1 MTGTSPMSD
10 PGTRDI
16 PLSSVLEARDEAIT
30 EHAPRPDEE
39 AVKRR
44 LGLGFW
50 VAVTWLVVI
59 VAAAILAPW
68 LPLKDPDANL
78 IEPSMGA
85 PPYSPSWTFWFGTD
99 QDARDMFSRT
109 IWGARTSLTVGVV
122 AILFGMVI
130 GGTLGTLGGYF
141 RGTSDRIV
149 SFAFLVMLS
158 FPALVLAILITS
170 LLDRTLF
177 TISITLGVL
186 SVAPV
191 GRVARANT
199 IAYSDREF
207 VMAAR
212 SLGAKHPRIIVRELL
227 PNVVIPMAALALL
240 GVAVAVVAEGGL
252 AFLGLSVESGTTWG
266 KLIQLGSGR
275 RELEEAPWIAMIP
288 IAVLFLTVLSLNF
301 AGDRLRSYFDVRE
314 SAL

>member
-1 MTGTSPMSD
+1 MSD

-16 PLSSVLEARDEAIT
+16 PLPSMLEGREEAIT
-30 EHAPRPDEE
+30 EHEPRPADE
-39 AVKRR
+39 AVARR
-44 LGLGFW
+44 LGIGFW
-50 VAVTWLVVI
+50 IAVTWLVVI
-59 VAAAILAPW
+59 VLAAILAPW
-68 LPLKDPDANL
+68 LPLKDPNANL
-78 IEPSMGA
+78 IEPSLGA
-85 PPYSPSWTFWFGTD
+85 PPYSPSWSFWFGSD

-109 IWGARTSLTVGVV
+109 IWGARTSLTVGVA
-122 AILFGMVI
+122 AILFGMLV

-141 RGTSDRIV
+141 RGPSDRVI
-149 SFAFLVMLS
+149 SFALLVLLS

-170 LLDRTLF
+170 LMDRSLF
-177 TISITLGVL
+177 TISIVLGIL

-199 IAYSDREF
+199 IAYADREF

-240 GVAVAVVAEGGL
+240 GVAVAVVAEGAL
-252 AFLGLSVESGTTWG
+252 AFLGLSIDDGTTWG

-288 IAVLFLTVLSLNF
+288 IAVLFLTVLALNF